1 MLYGLLADLV
11 VIVHLG
17 FIMFVA
23 VGGLLA
29 WRWPR
34 LFVVH
39 LPAVVY
45 AAAIVTVGF
54 DCPLTPLEKHFG
66 RLAGQQAYA
75 GGFVNH
81 YLANVVYPGGL
92 TPLLRAGAAACI
104 VIGYTGLV
112 LRWQHRRWPAR
123 TQLESR
129 TVAAGDGHGQVGT
142 TFGSH
147 AIRIR

>member
-1 MLYGLLADLV
+1 MLYGLLADFV

-17 FIMFVA
+17 FITFVA

-34 LFVVH
+34 LFGVH

-54 DCPLTPLEKHFG
+54 DCPLTPLEKHFR
-66 RLAGQQAYA
+66 RLAGQPAYA

-81 YLANVVYPGGL
+81 YLTNVVYPGGL
-92 TPLLRAGAAACI
+92 TPLLRAVAAAC
-104 VIGYTGLV
+104 
-112 LRWQHRRWPAR
+112 
-123 TQLESR
+123 
-129 TVAAGDGHGQVGT
+129 
-142 TFGSH
+142 
-147 AIRIR
+147 